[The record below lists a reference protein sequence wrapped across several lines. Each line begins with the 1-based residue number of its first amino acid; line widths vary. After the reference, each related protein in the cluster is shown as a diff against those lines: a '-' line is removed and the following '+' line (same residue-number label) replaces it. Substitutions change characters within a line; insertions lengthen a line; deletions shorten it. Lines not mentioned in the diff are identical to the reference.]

1 MAYYRRSSPPESAG
15 QLPAGMTVGEPEF
28 VADADRPPPERDA
41 LDRLFL
47 GDA

>member
-1 MAYYRRSSPPESAG
+1 MAYYRRTVSRDSPVVLQAAVSA
-15 QLPAGMTVGEPEF
+15 EPTI
-28 VADADRPPPERDA
+28 VADADPRPAERDA

>member
-1 MAYYRRSSPPESAG
+1 
-15 QLPAGMTVGEPEF
+15 MTPREPDL